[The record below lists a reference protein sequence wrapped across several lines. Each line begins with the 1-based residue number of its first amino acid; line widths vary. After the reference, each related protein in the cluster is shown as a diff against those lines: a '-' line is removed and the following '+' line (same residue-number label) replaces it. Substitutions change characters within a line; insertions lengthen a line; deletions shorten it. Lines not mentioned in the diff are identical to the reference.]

1 MLTNPRQGDQ
11 TSVGP
16 LSLPGSPRRVGS
28 APETLS
34 QSPRAALWLCELG
47 GALSPPRF
55 HFREGG
61 PCSFIRCPALQKG
74 TVITDRPCHM
84 GRGHTAGS
92 PQRGKCSFFR
102 LHSGWGLIKQRD
114 KFPGCFYK
122 DFLFRLFFSPP
133 TTPLPRLIRGIL
145 GH

>member
-16 LSLPGSPRRVGS
+16 LSLPGSPRRDGS
-28 APETLS
+28 ASETLS

-47 GALSPPRF
+47 GALGPPRF

-61 PCSFIRCPALQKG
+61 PRSFIRHPALQRG

-84 GRGHTAGS
+84 GWGHTAGS

-114 KFPGCFYK
+114 EFLAVSTKISFSDCF
-122 DFLFRLFFSPP
+122 FLPP
-133 TTPLPRLIRGIL
+133 PTPLPFQG
-145 GH
+145 